1 MRTKD
6 ELFREAQRH
15 IAGRRQQA
23 VTRAERMRSAAFAAS
38 PELAAAE
45 EARVQAGLALAMAA
59 ARGADTA
66 SAAKKLADA
75 GQALENVLRK
85 SGRTSAD
92 LEPQFSCPLCHDTG
106 LYKGAPCRCVAQ
118 VARTLRRTRPDT
130 VLIFVTNYKEY
141 APEGYEVNAFR
152 YLAKGELDGKLEAY
166 FEDALAVCCAR
177 RQTVELVCGGE
188 PVAVPLP
195 VLMYIESRGRDRH
208 LHLQGGPR
216 SHLVTHT
223 TLTQLEELLRDQ
235 GFLRLHKSYL
245 VNMAY
250 LDTLQS
256 TGARLTDGTALPVS
270 TRSYRVSKQRF
281 LAWKG
286 RQVC

>member
-1 MRTKD
+1 MLHIVVCDD
-6 ELFREAQRH
+6 E
-15 IAGRRQQA
+15 
-23 VTRAERMRSAAFAAS
+23 AAFAAS
-38 PELAAAE
+38 LAQRIEALSDFSARSMRVRCLTDPAALAE
-45 EARVQAGLALAMAA
+45 EPCNLLFLDIDLGR
-59 ARGADTA
+59 
-66 SAAKKLADA
+66 
-75 GQALENVLRK
+75 EN
-85 SGRTSAD
+85 GI
-92 LEPQFSCPLCHDTG
+92 E
-106 LYKGAPCRCVAQ
+106 
-118 VARTLRRTRPDT
+118 VARRLRRTRPDT

-152 YLAKGELDGKLEAY
+152 YLAKGELDSKLAAY

-177 RQTVELVCGGE
+177 RRTVELICGGE

-195 VLMYIESRGRDRH
+195 SLVYIESRGRDRY

-216 SHLVTHT
+216 AQLVTHT
-223 TLTQLEELLRDQ
+223 TLAQLETMLAEE

-245 VNMAY
+245 VNMAF

-270 TRSYRVSKQRF
+270 ARSYRTSKQRF

-286 RQVC
+286 RQIC

>member
-1 MRTKD
+1 MLHIVLCDDDAAFTAD
-6 ELFREAQRH
+6 LAQR
-15 IAGRRQQA
+15 IEVLPAFSPRS
-23 VTRAERMRSAAFAAS
+23 MRVRCLTDPAA
-38 PELAAAE
+38 L
-45 EARVQAGLALAMAA
+45 
-59 ARGADTA
+59 
-66 SAAKKLADA
+66 LADEEPCDLLLLDIDL
-75 GQALENVLRK
+75 GQYNGIE
-85 SGRTSAD
+85 
-92 LEPQFSCPLCHDTG
+92 
-106 LYKGAPCRCVAQ
+106 

-195 VLMYIESRGRDRH
+195 ALMYIESRGRDRH